1 MTSLVVHAVI
11 GIALIVWI
19 VRSNPQ
25 IFGRRPVA
33 GPRFSTLEILYWV
46 VGIAVIPFCYYFNYQ
61 FVLEYKTGAD
71 NPIWGPGSW
80 TQFIE
85 LGYANPAASS
95 ASLDYTVISLI
106 LWPLFVIIDGKR
118 RGIRRAWLYFVV
130 ILFTTTATG
139 PALYFATVE
148 RQHRLQKADAF
159 V

>member
-1 MTSLVVHAVI
+1 MTSLIVHAVI

-19 VRSNPQ
+19 VRSNQQ
-25 IFGRRPVA
+25 IFARPVV
-33 GPRFSTLEILYWV
+33 GQRFSRLEIIYWL
-46 VGIAVIPFCYYFNYQ
+46 VGIAAIPFCYYFNYL
-61 FVLEYKTGAD
+61 FVLEYKTGVD

-95 ASLDYTVISLI
+95 ASLDYTIISLI
-106 LWPLFVIIDGKR
+106 LWPLFAIIDGKR
-118 RGIRRAWLYFVV
+118 RGIRRAWMYFAV
-130 ILFTTTATG
+130 ILFTSTATG
-139 PALYFATVE
+139 IALYFATVE